1 MSPAND
7 IWCCVSITDQ
17 LIEVSVK
24 STDRPLHNVT
34 TQIPVNVCT
43 SCSGTS
49 HHGPPEKREF
59 QPYIKF
65 HTKIILLILNQITSN
80 FANRVWMH
88 EAAQVTQSYEDIYKR
103 QRTWFSI
110 RVVFLGKYSLN
121 STDWWWYLKAFTF
134 FCRMGNSQPFRI
146 IDNIVY
152 S

>member
-1 MSPAND
+1 MTFGAVF
-7 IWCCVSITDQ
+7 CITDQ

-43 SCSGTS
+43 SRSGTS

-65 HTKIILLILNQITSN
+65 HTKIILLILNQITSSS
-80 FANRVWMH
+80 ANRVWMH

-103 QRTWFSI
+103 QRTLF
-110 RVVFLGKYSLN
+110 
-121 STDWWWYLKAFTF
+121 
-134 FCRMGNSQPFRI
+134 
-146 IDNIVY
+146 
-152 S
+152 

>member
-1 MSPAND
+1 MGMHVTNFTESSKTVKMSPAND

-49 HHGPPEKREF
+49 HHGPPEKWEF

-80 FANRVWMH
+80 FANRV
-88 EAAQVTQSYEDIYKR
+88 
-103 QRTWFSI
+103 
-110 RVVFLGKYSLN
+110 
-121 STDWWWYLKAFTF
+121 
-134 FCRMGNSQPFRI
+134 
-146 IDNIVY
+146 
-152 S
+152 